1 MNSLTRLR
9 VPSSSLRMVSLLWV
23 ALAIAGA
30 GFQVATALEDAA
42 RAGPLEAREDQKRP
56 EDELIEDPFEVEFS
70 ERNLENSVT
79 YEEDLDD
86 DQGLAFEDELED
98 DTLTQQDIED
108 INAARDALERI
119 KMEAGTR
126 ATIAATPST
135 STTVQSGNQYTITS
149 HDGFGVTRYPNRYAR
164 RWWFYKGTNIQY
176 IVINCPFFRIQW
188 SRKCR
193 KDKFGV
199 FKEPFVRGIR
209 RCGQIHGFWKK
220 YDVGI
225 KVVFRTDRA
234 VRRAGFTCVVSG
246 IPYPPP
252 TTTVTTST
260 STSTSTTTTSTT
272 TTFAPGCP
280 VRPTVP
286 PVRTVVTSC
295 ANIQPGYDYCSCVNL
310 AGGICLTCYI
320 CTACDMEFFAVHD
333 FSGTN
338 LYVYLHFNCSQ
349 YPIDA
354 KSLSFGYENYVK
366 GYVVCF
372 PPPSHVILP
381 TYPTSTTGVIV
392 MVSTCPISSSI
403 NVCSVFQTSG
413 RRSIWDQSIL
423 DQSALMLHS
432 KTSRSTVQQER
443 ELLSLANI
451 ASSDALAIVGI
462 SADLSTLTHP
472 EVVKNLTVV
481 DTTCEMFPQ
490 GQPIDLTSFT
500 SLQILSLTLCNVPC
514 VQVNLILTSTP
525 LADASQECIVSETSN
540 STNIFVAAGN

>member
-1 MNSLTRLR
+1 MNSLTRPR
-9 VPSSSLRMVSLLWV
+9 MPSSSLRTVSLLWMTV
-23 ALAIAGA
+23 AIAGA
-30 GFQVATALEDAA
+30 GFQVATALEDSA
-42 RAGPLEAREDQKRP
+42 RAEPLKAREDQKRS
-56 EDELIEDPFEVEFS
+56 EDKLIEDAIEVDIS
-70 ERNLENSVT
+70 ERKLEDRIH
-79 YEEDLDD
+79 YEDDLND

-108 INAARDALERI
+108 INAAREALEKI
-119 KMEAGTR
+119 KKEAGAR
-126 ATIAATPST
+126 ATISALPGA
-135 STTVQSGNQYTITS
+135 STTVESGNQYTIVS
-149 HDGFGVTRYPNRYAR
+149 HDGFGVTRYPNRFAR
-164 RWWFYKGTNIQY
+164 RWWFYKGNNVQY

-199 FKEPFVRGIR
+199 FKEPFIRGIR

-225 KVVFRTDRA
+225 KVVFRTDAA

-246 IPYPPP
+246 IPYPPEK
-252 TTTVTTST
+252 TTTTTST

-272 TTFAPGCP
+272 TTYAPGCP
-280 VRPTVP
+280 VRPTLP

-333 FSGTN
+333 FSSTN
-338 LYVYLHFNCSQ
+338 LYVYIHFNCSQ

-354 KSLSFGYENYVK
+354 KSLSFGYENHVK

-372 PPPSHVILP
+372 PPPSNVILP

-392 MVSTCPISSSI
+392 IVSSCPIASSI

-413 RRSIWDQSIL
+413 RRSLLDQSIL
-423 DQSALMLHS
+423 DHSALMLDS
-432 KTSRSTVQQER
+432 KNSLSTVWQER
-443 ELLSLANI
+443 ELQSLANI
-451 ASSDALAIVGI
+451 ASIDALAIVGI
-462 SADLSTLTHP
+462 AADLSTLPHP

-490 GQPIDLTSFT
+490 NQAIDLSSFT
-500 SLQILSLTLCNVPC
+500 SLQILSLTLCGVPC
-514 VQVNLILTSTP
+514 LQVNLILTGTP
-525 LADASQECIVSETSN
+525 LADASRECIFSEASS
-540 STNIFVAAGN
+540 STNILVAAGN